1 MRSSFVRKGA
11 TAAADSGTRPGLH
24 GQTLVSM
31 GLVDLDKLL
40 GGGLPL
46 GTLTL
51 IIEDKHSHQHSNL
64 LRYFAA
70 EGMATRQKTLLLSPS
85 PLAGG
90 LQQFLPAEVKAGVA
104 STAASTATPPGSG
117 VAGGAGAGAGGAA
130 DTELRIAWQYRKY
143 INSPQGLGSAST
155 ATQQLQ
161 QPQQQRAGAPAAA
174 AAGTAAAAK
183 KAVEAG
189 IGREWCHSFDLTR
202 SASEQDLAASR
213 LELRVCLGSGNLQ
226 QASLHAAGFAR
237 SFLPASSAPGLPGP
251 AAALARGPESVGRL
265 GGGQQEAGEGEGE
278 EEEEG
283 GEEGEGSWREVSQ
296 LLYSLRRAVAD
307 SRCAA
312 VLSCQADTMP
322 ESWQMRLQHMCDVVL
337 AVDTLSDDS
346 DIFKLLPD
354 AASAAALLSVRKL
367 PLAGLVAPRCVKQ
380 ELYVIRNKRKRLA
393 VTPVEVDPDAEARQ
407 QEGLAEATAQLLALG
422 NGGGQ
427 RTTPTP
433 QRQAVGHHGL
443 EF

>member
-1 MRSSFVRKGA
+1 
-11 TAAADSGTRPGLH
+11 
-24 GQTLVSM
+24 M

-85 PLAGG
+85 SLPGG

-104 STAASTATPPGSG
+104 STAASTATPPDSG

-143 INSPQGLGSAST
+143 LNSPQGLGSAGST

-161 QPQQQRAGAPAAA
+161 QPQQQRAGAPAAS
-174 AAGTAAAAK
+174 AAGAAAAAK

-202 SASEQDLAASR
+202 SASEQDLADSR
-213 LELRVCLGSGNLQ
+213 LELRVCLGPGNLQ

-265 GGGQQEAGEGEGE
+265 VIQSLGSPQWRGGGQQEAGEGEGE

-312 VLSCQADTMP
+312 VVSCQADTMP

-427 RTTPTP
+427 RTTPAP